1 MDSLHRFA
9 VGAATDP
16 RGHKRRGG
24 HGQDKRR
31 DHALAPA
38 TGTITPDH
46 EANPEAKWP
55 PMVMG
60 FKIDP
65 AKLKGLAVGDKVAFV
80 LATQQGAG
88 AVTAI
93 AKR

>member
-1 MDSLHRFA
+1 
-9 VGAATDP
+9 
-16 RGHKRRGG
+16 
-24 HGQDKRR
+24 
-31 DHALAPA
+31 
-38 TGTITPDH
+38 
-46 EANPEAKWP
+46 
-55 PMVMG
+55 MVMG